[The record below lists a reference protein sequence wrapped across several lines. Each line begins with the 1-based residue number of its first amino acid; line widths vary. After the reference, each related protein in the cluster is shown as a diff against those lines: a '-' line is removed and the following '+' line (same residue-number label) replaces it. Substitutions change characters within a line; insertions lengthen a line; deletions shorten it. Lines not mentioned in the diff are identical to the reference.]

1 MTLNLA
7 HQTGAAAAV
16 AAAAPA
22 APRTAV
28 VAAAAATAAAP
39 VVAPAPAPS
48 LQLQTQTVDPAA
60 PAQAPESLLAG
71 KPDLAMACQALV
83 ESLPETEHPDV
94 AGEERRKVGVPVYV
108 MMPLDTVRKDGNGL
122 NRRKAVEAS
131 LAALKSAGA
140 EGIMVDV
147 WWGIAESEGP
157 GRYNFTGYMELME
170 MAKKNGLKVQA
181 VMSFHQC
188 GGNVGDS
195 VTIPL
200 PKWVLEEMD
209 KDQDL
214 AYTDQ
219 SGRRNYEY
227 VSLGADALPVL
238 KGRTPVQ
245 CYGDFMRA
253 FRDHFASFMGNT
265 IVEIQVGMG
274 PAGELRY
281 PSYPESNGTWKFPG
295 IGEFQCYDRY
305 MLSSLKAA
313 AEAVGKPEWGNAGP
327 GDSGGYNDWPE
338 DTPFFRREG
347 GWNTPY
353 GEFFMSW
360 YSQMLLEH
368 GERILS
374 AASAVFTGTP
384 GVKISVKVAG
394 IHWHYGTR
402 SHAAELTAG
411 YYNTRH
417 HDGYL
422 PIARML
428 GRHGAVLNFT
438 CVEMRDHEQPQDA
451 QCRPEALVQQ
461 VAAAARESGVGLAG
475 ENALPRYD
483 ETAHDQ
489 IVSTAATKAEEEWMV
504 AFTYLRMG
512 PDLFQPD
519 NWRRFAA
526 FVKRMSES
534 GVRDVCREQVEREA
548 LGVAHAT
555 EPLVQETAVALSN

>member
-1 MTLNLA
+1 MALNLT
-7 HQTGAAAAV
+7 HQTGAAAIR
-16 AAAAPA
+16 AAPA
-22 APRTAV
+22 PGARAAV
-28 VAAAAATAAAP
+28 FAASATATSGATM
-39 VVAPAPAPS
+39 VRSGSSQS
-48 LQLQTQTVDPAA
+48 LRLQTQTVEPAQPQPSDFHQAMAA
-60 PAQAPESLLAG
+60 PGREA
-71 KPDLAMACQALV
+71 
-83 ESLPETEHPDV
+83 EHPDV
-94 AGEERRKVGVPVYV
+94 AGEEARKVGVPVFV
-108 MMPLDTVRKDGNGL
+108 MMPLDTVRKDGSAL
-122 NRRKAVEAS
+122 NRRKAVQAS

-140 EGIMVDV
+140 AGIMVDV

-157 GRYNFTGYMELME
+157 GQYNFAGYIELME
-170 MAKKNGLKVQA
+170 MAKKAGLKVQA

-195 VTIPL
+195 VNIPL
-200 PKWVLEEMD
+200 PKWVTEEMD

-214 AYTDQ
+214 AYTDRC
-219 SGRRNYEY
+219 GRRNYEY
-227 VSLGADALPVL
+227 ISLGADALPAL
-238 KGRTPVQ
+238 KGRTPIQ
-245 CYGDFMRA
+245 CYADFMRA
-253 FRDHFASFMGNT
+253 FRDHLAPYMGST
-265 IVEIQVGMG
+265 ICEIQVGMG

-281 PSYPESNGTWKFPG
+281 PSYPESNGTWSFPG

-305 MLSSLKAA
+305 MLSSLRAA
-313 AEAVGKPEWGNAGP
+313 ADAVGKPEWGSAGP
-327 GDSGGYNDWPE
+327 GDSGSYNQWPE
-338 DTPFFRREG
+338 DTNFFRREG
-347 GWNTPY
+347 GWNTEY
-353 GEFFMSW
+353 GDFFMSW

-368 GERILS
+368 GDRILC
-374 AASAVFTGTP
+374 AASSVYTGVP
-384 GVKISVKVAG
+384 GVKVSVKVAG

-402 SHAAELTAG
+402 SHAPELTAG
-411 YYNTRH
+411 YYNTRN

-451 QCRPEALVQQ
+451 HCLPEALVRQ
-461 VAAAARESGVGLAG
+461 VANAAREAGIGLAG

-489 IVSTAATKAEEEWMV
+489 VIATAAEKAEEERMV

-526 FVKRMSES
+526 FVKRMTET

-548 LGVAHAT
+548 QGVAHAT
-555 EPLVQETAVALSN
+555 QPLVHEAAAALAN